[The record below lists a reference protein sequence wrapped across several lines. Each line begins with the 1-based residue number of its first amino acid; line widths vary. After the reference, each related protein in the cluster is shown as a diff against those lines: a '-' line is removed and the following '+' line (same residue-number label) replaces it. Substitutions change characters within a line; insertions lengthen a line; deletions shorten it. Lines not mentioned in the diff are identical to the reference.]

1 MNIWIKE
8 DEEGMSLF
16 WRFEFNREKGVVVGY
31 DQTDM
36 GVRIQTTWTAGTLY
50 WISSI

>member
-36 GVRIQTTWTAGTLY
+36 GRAVKMGRAIGPAQ
-50 WISSI
+50 